1 MDVLNVLVVVPPVAL
16 LNVHVR
22 LVMDHVEVQ
31 DVLRVEVVVVVV
43 KAAIIV
49 VLIVMDHVLGIV
61 PPVALLDVLLVRLVM
76 DHVEVQDVLRVMAV
90 V

>member
-1 MDVLNVLVVVPPVAL
+1 MAL

-31 DVLRVEVVVVVV
+31 DVLG
-43 KAAIIV
+43 V
-49 VLIVMDHVLGIV
+49 VLAIVMDHVVGIV
-61 PPVALLDVLLVRLVM
+61 PPVALLDVLYVRLVM
-76 DHVEVQDVLRVMAV
+76 DHVEVQDVLRVVAV